1 MRAAAMLFSVSVVVA
16 AAGPAVA
23 AATGDPAKGAALAQ
37 QWCSRCHNVQPG
49 GAMKQQPPAF
59 AAIAAYRSPGYIRTN
74 IINPHSNM
82 PEIATAAGLNVDDLV
97 AYITS
102 LERGCP

>member
-1 MRAAAMLFSVSVVVA
+1 
-16 AAGPAVA
+16 
-23 AATGDPAKGAALAQ
+23 
-37 QWCSRCHNVQPG
+37 
-49 GAMKQQPPAF
+49 MKQEPPAF

>member
-1 MRAAAMLFSVSVVVA
+1 MRALATLFSVALV
-16 AAGPAVA
+16 AAGPAA
-23 AATGDPAKGAALAQ
+23 AAGDPTKGAALAQ
-37 QWCSRCHNVQPG
+37 QWCSRCHDVRPG
-49 GAMKQQPPAF
+49 GAMKQEPPAF
-59 AAIAAYRSPGYIRTN
+59 AAIATYRSPGYIRTN